1 MYESIVELNHVS
13 FKVADKL
20 ILNDVSFS
28 VDKGEF
34 VTITGPSGS
43 GKSTLLKIIA
53 SMLSQTAGTIHYKG
67 KKIEEYNPIDYR
79 KEVSYGFQTAV
90 LFGKTVEDN
99 LIFPYEIR
107 QILFDQDK
115 AISYLEKVGLDESYL
130 TKNINDLSGGEKQR
144 IALIRNVLFLPEVLL
159 LDEVTSALDEENK
172 QVIGRFVK
180 EMNQTKQITVL
191 WVTHNSSEVEESD
204 RVINIINGGVEEK
217 NGLEHQ

>member
-1 MYESIVELNHVS
+1 MYEPIIELNHVS

-20 ILNDVSFS
+20 ILNDVNFS

-53 SMLSQTAGTIHYKG
+53 SMLSQTAGTIQYKG
-67 KKIEEYNPIDYR
+67 KKIEEYDPIDYR

-90 LFGKTVEDN
+90 LFGKTVKDN
-99 LIFPYEIR
+99 LVFPYEIR
-107 QILFDQDK
+107 QKLFDQDK
-115 AISYLEKVGLDESYL
+115 AIGYLEKVGLDETYL

-144 IALIRNVLFLPEVLL
+144 IALIRNVLILPEVLL

-172 QVIGRFVK
+172 KIIGHFIE
-180 EMNQTKQITVL
+180 EMNQTEQVTVL
-191 WVTHNSSEVEESD
+191 WVTHNPSEVAESD
-204 RVINIINGGVEEK
+204 RVISIINGGVEEK

>member
-130 TKNINDLSGGEKQR
+130 TKKYQR
-144 IALIRNVLFLPEVLL
+144 LVGWRKTANCFDTQCLVF
-159 LDEVTSALDEENK
+159 T
-172 QVIGRFVK
+172 G
-180 EMNQTKQITVL
+180 
-191 WVTHNSSEVEESD
+191 SSFT
-204 RVINIINGGVEEK
+204 
-217 NGLEHQ
+217 